1 MIKEMKDLYR
11 YYKYL
16 RKTNKEVEM
25 EKIKTGIKTT
35 EFWLAL
41 ITAIITVINEQ
52 LGLNLPKEAIISI
65 IAMVISYIF
74 GRSIV
79 KKNATK

>member
-41 ITAIITVINEQ
+41 ITAIITVLNEQ
-52 LGLNLPKEAIISI
+52 IGLNLPKEAIISI

>member
-41 ITAIITVINEQ
+41 ITAIITVLNEQ

>member
-1 MIKEMKDLYR
+1 MKDLYR

-41 ITAIITVINEQ
+41 ITAIITVLNEQ